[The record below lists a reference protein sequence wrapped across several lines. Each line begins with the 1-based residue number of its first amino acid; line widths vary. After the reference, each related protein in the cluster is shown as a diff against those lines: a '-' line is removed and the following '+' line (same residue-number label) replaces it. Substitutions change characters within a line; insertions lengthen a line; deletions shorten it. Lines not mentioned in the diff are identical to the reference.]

1 MFARWE
7 QEAFGTRA
15 TEYLSAL
22 PQFKDSRARIIIHG
36 NRAEAR
42 IGLAAS
48 DRERVV
54 EKIHVPPVQISDAPV
69 ARLQRLSEP
78 LPVYKK
84 MRVPGLTVFYECE
97 PSLSWCVFAQEI
109 HPGQILVPPFSCV
122 LTLFLGLAGLRITD
136 ELVASFCDV
145 QRREASGRVRTE
157 MESLLCCGPTGESS
171 CLQSLVLCKLPG
183 GYQGKL

>member
-1 MFARWE
+1 MQCANSLASFRVDVPMFARWE

-22 PQFKDSRARIIIHG
+22 TQFKDSRARIIIHG

-48 DRERVV
+48 DRERVA

-84 MRVPGLTVFYECE
+84 
-97 PSLSWCVFAQEI
+97 CVCQVLPCFTSAN
-109 HPGQILVPPFSCV
+109 PPF
-122 LTLFLGLAGLRITD
+122 LGACLRRKFSLARFWFHHFRAYSRCFSALQD
-136 ELVASFCDV
+136 CAS
-145 QRREASGRVRTE
+145 QTSW
-157 MESLLCCGPTGESS
+157 SLLFAMYNGAR
-171 CLQSLVLCKLPG
+171 QAVA
-183 GYQGKL
+183 